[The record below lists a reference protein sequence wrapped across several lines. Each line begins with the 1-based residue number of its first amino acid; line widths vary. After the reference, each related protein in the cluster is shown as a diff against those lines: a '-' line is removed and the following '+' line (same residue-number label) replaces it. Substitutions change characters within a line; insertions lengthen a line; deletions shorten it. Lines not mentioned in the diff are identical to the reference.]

1 MRRGQF
7 VLGIA
12 LAAALAVGAAQAR
25 AQGTIVVEGLDP
37 AFDDPD
43 VETSQT
49 QAAQVAPAGVTMRA
63 LDKVSGEIVDFT
75 LTPSQTKQMGRIQVT
90 LEECRFP
97 TDNPSGDAFAYVQV
111 RNIGEETPVFSGW
124 MIASS
129 PGLNGLDHARY
140 DVWPLRCITS

>member
-1 MRRGQF
+1 MSGRAFLAG
-7 VLGIA
+7 VYLAGM
-12 LAAALAVGAAQAR
+12 AAAAQ

-37 AFDDPD
+37 AFDDPNI
-43 VETSQT
+43 ETFQRPE
-49 QAAQVAPAGVTMRA
+49 AEVAPQGVMMRA

-75 LTPSQTKQMGRIQVT
+75 LAPDQTKQMGRIQVT
-90 LEECRFP
+90 LEECRYP
-97 TDNPSGDAFAYVQV
+97 IKNPAGDAFAFVHVQ
-111 RNIGEETPVFSGW
+111 NLGAEAPVFSGW